1 MRPRAPPCS
10 LTPMNLTPE
19 QALAVFEFLDA
30 LRDEIWVLYR
40 DDIQRAMRD
49 QASSHDPRQ
58 LPLDHLDPDPPF

>member
-1 MRPRAPPCS
+1 MRPRARPCS

-40 DDIQRAMRD
+40 DDIQAAMRD
-49 QASSHDPRQ
+49 QAAGHDPRQ